1 MKYRKPD
8 VRTSIKACLFAFI
21 GCQERKGR
29 ADVQRGHPGFSAEEN
44 KSCSNCLKGFPR
56 TVWLLR
62 EQMGMITGSQM
73 HLTSSLFLCTLLFNS
88 ATWNALD
95 TERQQVKKQGLISG
109 KHPSV
114 QLFLVMHLSYQDFI
128 QPCLEHSAQDHQDG
142 CSQPGHSGS
151 SSAISFMFET

>member
-1 MKYRKPD
+1 
-8 VRTSIKACLFAFI
+8 
-21 GCQERKGR
+21 
-29 ADVQRGHPGFSAEEN
+29 
-44 KSCSNCLKGFPR
+44 
-56 TVWLLR
+56 
-62 EQMGMITGSQM
+62 MGMITGSQM

-128 QPCLEHSAQDHQDG
+128 QPCLERSAQDHQDV